1 MCCCFPESVL
11 SPEVLPVGSLTLLT
25 VIVTVGYLGLLGL
38 FCYGM
43 ASLTTLP
50 VSECLRPP
58 HTLAT
63 LAQDQGYIPRR
74 KVLATSL
81 PKGRSALL
89 EMGEAGPHLYLLFY
103 LLSLALLSHLK
114 LPPVTCVLGTVSSK
128 Q

>member
-1 MCCCFPESVL
+1 MCCCFLQSVL
-11 SPEVLPVGSLTLLT
+11 SPEAFPIGPLALLT
-25 VIVTVGYLGLLGL
+25 VTVTVVCLGLLGL

-81 PKGRSALL
+81 PKGRRALP
-89 EMGEAGPHLYLLFY
+89 EMGEVGPHLCLLFY
-103 LLSLALLSHLK
+103 SLGLA
-114 LPPVTCVLGTVSSK
+114 
-128 Q
+128 